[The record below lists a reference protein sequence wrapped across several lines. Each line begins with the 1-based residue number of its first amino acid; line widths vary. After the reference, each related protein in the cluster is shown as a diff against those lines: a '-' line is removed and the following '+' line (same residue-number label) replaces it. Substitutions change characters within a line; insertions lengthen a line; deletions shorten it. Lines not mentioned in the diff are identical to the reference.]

1 MRSFRHTGDYWPSSL
16 SSFLGEDVE
25 LVVNVVSSGVKV
37 LRQHRGQLAVLDGD
51 EIHSGVTGDTE
62 NSSVDSLHS
71 FKSVDRLVPYSSF
84 HEFKVTQSRTF
95 AHNDEDAVFDLL
107 RSLS

>member
-1 MRSFRHTGDYWPSSL
+1 MRSFWYTGDDWPSSL

-25 LVVNVVSSGVKV
+25 LVINVVSSGVKV

-62 NSSVDSLHS
+62 NSSVDSFHS
-71 FKSVDRLVPYSSF
+71 FKGVDRFVPCSSF
-84 HEFKVTQSRTF
+84 HEFKMTQSRALTY
-95 AHNDEDAVFDLL
+95 NDKDAELDLL
-107 RSLS
+107 SSLP